1 MDIVILGAIPHDV
14 MAKESEAYI
23 EKQAPAFT
31 RLLQTHKASTE
42 WLDLET
48 IGCTPYEYYQL
59 KKVHYAGEN
68 NFYAKGLAPLRS
80 SAHFNTIPAHQPIYL
95 MELTYVE
102 IGQHY
107 ASLYTADELAI
118 HHEEAQALFHSA
130 KEIFADSPYRLIQ
143 QHQSMALM
151 DMGENFHLP
160 LFSPALLAT
169 GYLNDWH
176 QLGELARPLRNV
188 LNELQMVWFN
198 HPVNQSRQEKG
209 LKPINSAW
217 IYGGAC
223 FNEIHPAVTP
233 TEKVLSQLSKAHLHQ
248 DWGRWIAELAT
259 LDTQLASLSQSS
271 HRYILFGFDRIVTLT
286 PKPFLA
292 KLINNKSE
300 WKQWWSQSK

>member
-1 MDIVILGAIPHDV
+1 MDIVILGAIPHDL

-23 EKQAPAFT
+23 EKQAPVFT

-42 WLDLET
+42 WLDIET

-59 KKVHYAGEN
+59 KKANYQGEN
-68 NFYAKGLAPLRS
+68 NFYAKGTAPLYAS
-80 SAHFNTIPAHQPIYL
+80 THFNTFPSHQAVYL

-102 IGQHY
+102 IGQHH
-107 ASLYTADELAI
+107 ASLYTSDELNI
-118 HHEEAQALFHSA
+118 TPDEAKALFDSSIEVLAH
-130 KEIFADSPYRLIQ
+130 SPYRLL
-143 QHQSMALM
+143 QHNNNMALM
-151 DMGENFHLP
+151 DMGDNFTLP
-160 LFSPALLAT
+160 LFSPSLLAT
-169 GYLNDWH
+169 GHLNDWH
-176 QLGELARPLRNV
+176 QLGDLARPLRNV
-188 LNELQMVWFN
+188 LAELQILWYN
-198 HPVNQSRQEKG
+198 HPINQARQARG

-223 FNEIHPAVTP
+223 FNEIHPASSP
-233 TEKVLSQLSKAHLHQ
+233 TEKVLSQLSKVHLHQ

-259 LDTQLASLSQSS
+259 LDTQLAPLSQSS

-286 PKPFLA
+286 PKPFWA